1 MNLVTLEHISKQYGE
16 RVLLDGVHLL
26 INSGDKIGLLGRNGS
41 GKSTLLKIIAG
52 VEDADEG
59 NLTIWGNVRVR
70 YLPQEPDLDPNKTV
84 LESVFDSEVPLMQ
97 VVRDYEA
104 AEHALAINPDDG
116 AAQENLLAMSSE
128 MDRMAGWG
136 AETQAKTVLSNL
148 GITEFGKTTN
158 ELSGGQKR
166 RVAIARALLDPG
178 DVLIL
183 DEPTN
188 HIDADTVA
196 WLENYLGG
204 LSAAIMMVTHDRYFL
219 ENVANRIVELDRRE
233 LVSYPG
239 SYSTFLE
246 KRDERDAQIQARTEK
261 QIAMAKRELAWL
273 RRGAQA
279 RSTKQKARVQR
290 AEALQDVKLERTN
303 DRVAMSLAGRRL
315 GKRVLEV
322 ENLSK
327 GFDGNTLFENLS
339 FELIPGDRIGIVGR
353 NGAGKSTL
361 LNVLAGKLEPD
372 TGTVDWGSTVEV
384 GYFDQQSED
393 LLANE
398 EMMLGE
404 YIENIAPLIE
414 TKDGERISAPQM
426 LEWFLF
432 PRSEQRTQI
441 QSLSGGERR
450 RLYLLRTLV
459 RQPNVLFLDE
469 PTNDLDVQTLG
480 VLEEFLDHFG
490 GVVVVVSHDRY
501 FLDRNVDFII
511 PFENGVMG
519 TRYPSP
525 FVPAAVQQEEAEA
538 AQRAQKVEKKA
549 PEGRVKT
556 EKKKRSWKENKEFEA
571 LDQKMPELEAKV
583 SEIEEQINN
592 IGSDYGRLGEL
603 TAELEAVNA
612 ELEAVMERW
621 LELDEIEG

>member
-16 RVLLDGVHLL
+16 RVLLDGVDLL

-52 VEDADEG
+52 AEDADAG

-70 YLPQEPDLDPNKTV
+70 YLPQEPDLDPTKTV
-84 LESVFDSEVPLMQ
+84 LETIFDSEVPLM
-97 VVRDYEA
+97 VTVRDYEA
-104 AEHALAINPDDG
+104 AELALDGNPDDP
-116 AAQENLLAMSSE
+116 AVLEQFLNMSTE

-148 GITEFGKTTN
+148 GITEFGKPIS

-166 RVAIARALLDPG
+166 RVAIARAMLDPG

-188 HIDADTVA
+188 HIDAHTVA
-196 WLENYLGG
+196 WLEKYLGN
-204 LSAAIMMVTHDRYFL
+204 LKAAIMMVTHDRYFL

-233 LVSYPG
+233 LVSYAG

-246 KRDERDAQIQARTEK
+246 KRDERDEQIASRTTK
-261 QIAMAKRELAWL
+261 QIAMAKRELVWL

-290 AEALQDVKLERTN
+290 AEALQEVQMERTD

-322 ENLSK
+322 ENLAK
-327 GFDGNTLFENLS
+327 GFDGNLLFEGLS

-361 LNVLAGKLEPD
+361 LNVLAGKLAPD
-372 TGTVDWGSTVEV
+372 EGTFEWGSTVKV
-384 GYFDQQSED
+384 GYFDQQSQD
-393 LLANE
+393 LLENATK
-398 EMMLGE
+398 MLGE
-404 YIENIAPLIE
+404 YIEDIAPLIE
-414 TKDGERISAPQM
+414 TKDGERLAAPQM

-441 QSLSGGERR
+441 GSLSGGERR

-459 RQPNVLFLDE
+459 AQPNVLFLDE

-480 VLEEFLDHFG
+480 VLEEFLDHFK

-525 FVPAAVQQEEAEA
+525 FVPTDIEDSRLEKQAPIEKTANESRQNE
-538 AQRAQKVEKKA
+538 RKQK
-549 PEGRVKT
+549 RT
-556 EKKKRSWKENKEFEA
+556 WKEKNEFEKLDA
-571 LDQKMPELEAKV
+571 LIPQLEEKSAMLEAK
-583 SEIEEQINN
+583 INES
-592 IGSDYGRLGEL
+592 GSDYTRLAKL
-603 TAELEAVNA
+603 TAELEVVTK
-612 ELEAVMERW
+612 ELESVMERW
-621 LELDEIEG
+621 LELDEIE

>member
-1 MNLVTLEHISKQYGE
+1 MNLVTLEHVSKQYGE
-16 RVLLDGVHLL
+16 RILLDGVHLL

-70 YLPQEPDLDPNKTV
+70 YLPQEPNLDPAKTV
-84 LESVFDSEVPLMQ
+84 LETVFDSEVPLMA
-97 VVRDYEA
+97 VVRDYETA
-104 AEHALAINPDDG
+104 SLNLEQNPDDP
-116 AAQENLLAMSSE
+116 AAQEKLLDMSSE

-136 AETQAKTVLSNL
+136 AETQAKTVLSHL
-148 GITEFGKTTN
+148 GITEFGKPVG

-166 RVAIARALLDPG
+166 RVAIARAMLDPG

-196 WLENYLGG
+196 WLEKYLGG
-204 LSAAIMMVTHDRYFL
+204 LQAAILMVTHDRYFL

-233 LVSYPG
+233 LISYPG

-246 KRDERDAQIQARTEK
+246 KRDERDAQIAARTEK

-290 AEALQDVKLERTN
+290 AEALQEVKMERTD

-322 ENLSK
+322 ENLAK
-327 GFDGNTLFENLS
+327 GFDGNVLFDELS

-372 TGTVDWGSTVEV
+372 AGTVAWGSTVEV

-393 LLANE
+393 LLENE
-398 EMMLGE
+398 SMMLGE
-404 YIENIAPLIE
+404 YIENIAPIIQ
-414 TKDGERISAPQM
+414 TKDGERLTAPQM

-441 QSLSGGERR
+441 GSLSGGERR

-459 RQPNVLFLDE
+459 AQPNVLFLDE

-480 VLEEFLDHFG
+480 VLEEFLDHFNG
-490 GVVVVVSHDRY
+490 CVVVVSHDRY

-525 FVPAAVQQEEAEA
+525 FVPADLEPNEPVTKAKPVAPKAESNA
-538 AQRAQKVEKKA
+538 
-549 PEGRVKT
+549 GRQG
-556 EKKKRSWKENKEFEA
+556 ERKKKRTWKENQEFER
-571 LDQKMPELEAKV
+571 LDADMPKLEAKIADV
-583 SEIEEQINN
+583 EAEING
-592 IGSDYGRLGEL
+592 IGSDYTRLGEL
-603 TAELEAVNA
+603 TAELEKLNA
-612 ELEAVMERW
+612 ELETVMERW
-621 LELDEIEG
+621 LELDEIG

>member
-26 INSGDKIGLLGRNGS
+26 INSGDKVGLLGRNGS

-59 NLTIWGNVRVR
+59 NLTIWGKVRVR
-70 YLPQEPDLDPNKTV
+70 YLPQEPVLDPAKTV
-84 LESVFDSEVPLMQ
+84 LETVFDSDVPLMGI
-97 VVRDYEA
+97 VRDYEA
-104 AEHALAINPDDG
+104 AALALENSPNDP
-116 AAQENLLAMSSE
+116 AAQQRLLAMSNE

-136 AETQAKTVLSNL
+136 AETQAKTVLSHL
-148 GITEFGKTTN
+148 GITEFGKPVG

-166 RVAIARALLDPG
+166 RVAIARAMLDPG
-178 DVLIL
+178 DLLIL

-196 WLENYLGG
+196 WLEKYLGG
-204 LSAAIMMVTHDRYFL
+204 LSAAILMVTHDRYFL

-233 LVSYPG
+233 LVSYSG

-246 KRDERDAQIQARTEK
+246 KRDERDAQIKARTEK

-290 AEALQDVKLERTN
+290 AEALQEIKMERT
-303 DRVAMSLAGRRL
+303 DERVAMSLAGRRL

-322 ENLSK
+322 ENLAK
-327 GFDGNTLFENLS
+327 GFDGNLLFEQLS
-339 FELIPGDRIGIVGR
+339 FDLVPGDRIGIVGR

-361 LNVLAGKLEPD
+361 LNVLAGKLPPD
-372 TGTVDWGSTVEV
+372 SGTVAWGSTVEL
-384 GYFDQQSED
+384 GYFDQQSEG
-393 LLANE
+393 LLDNE
-398 EMMLGE
+398 TMMLGE

-414 TKDGERISAPQM
+414 TKDGERVTAPQM

-441 QSLSGGERR
+441 GSLSGGERR

-480 VLEEFLDHFG
+480 VLEEFLDHFKG
-490 GVVVVVSHDRY
+490 CLVVVSHDRY
-501 FLDRNVDFII
+501 FLDRNVDFIL
-511 PFENGVMG
+511 PFEHGVMG
-519 TRYPSP
+519 ARYPAP
-525 FVPAAVQQEEAEA
+525 FVPQELEPEA
-538 AQRAQKVEKKA
+538 QPKKVEAKKGD
-549 PEGRVKT
+549 GRKPRQA
-556 EKKKRSWKENKEFEA
+556 EKKKKRTWKENKEFEE
-571 LDQKMPELEAKV
+571 LDAKLPELEEKIAAV
-583 SEIEEQINN
+583 EGEING
-592 IGSDYGRLGEL
+592 IGSDYTRLGEL
-603 TAELEAVNA
+603 TAELEQLN
-612 ELEAVMERW
+612 EILETVMTRW